1 MCLILL
7 SFKNHHR
14 YPFVFASN
22 RDESYARPSAPA
34 AFWDDAPDVLAG
46 RDMKDGGT
54 WMGITRKGRFAALT
68 NYRDIASIKEGAPS
82 RGWLVRDY
90 LCGQNSPVKY
100 LENVAAM
107 ANQFNPF
114 NLMVGDASRLFYF
127 SNRGD
132 GRIMEL
138 SPGLYGL
145 SNDLLD
151 TPWVK
156 VERGKNSL
164 GALLAGENDPDPE
177 NIFKILADRSVPAD
191 NQLPDTGIGLE
202 WERIL
207 ASIFIT
213 SPAYGTRSSLIVM
226 IDQKGHVKFLERNYN
241 SHPDP
246 WMTSKY
252 EFRIQ
257 RD

>member
-1 MCLILL
+1 MCLVLL
-7 SFKNHHR
+7 SFKCHLR

-22 RDESYARPSAPA
+22 RDESYARPSASV
-34 AFWDDAPDVLAG
+34 AFWDDVPDVLAG

-54 WMGITRKGRFAALT
+54 WMGVTRKGRFAALT
-68 NYRDIASIKEGAPS
+68 NYRDIASMKDGAPS

-90 LCGQNSPVKY
+90 LCGQETPVKY
-100 LENVAAM
+100 LESVAAI
-107 ANQFNPF
+107 ANRYNAF
-114 NLMVGDASRLFYF
+114 NLIAGDVSQLFYF
-127 SNRGD
+127 SNRSD
-132 GRIMEL
+132 GHITEL

-156 VERGKNSL
+156 VERGKKLL
-164 GALLAGENDPDPE
+164 GDLLAGENDPDPE
-177 NIFKILADRSVPAD
+177 DIFKILADRSIPD
-191 NQLPDTGIGLE
+191 DSQLPDTGIGLE

-207 ASIFIT
+207 SPLFIAG
-213 SPAYGTRSSLIVM
+213 PNYGTRSSLILMV
-226 IDQKGHVKFLERNYN
+226 DRKGHAKLLERNYN

-246 WMTSKY
+246 WMTAKY